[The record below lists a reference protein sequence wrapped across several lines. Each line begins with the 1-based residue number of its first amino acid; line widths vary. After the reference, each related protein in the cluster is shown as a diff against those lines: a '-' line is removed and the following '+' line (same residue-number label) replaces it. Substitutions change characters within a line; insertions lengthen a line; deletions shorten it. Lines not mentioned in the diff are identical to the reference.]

1 MPGIKHLINCHC
13 VLAIYKNDQKIINH
27 KFPVYS
33 KFDENNAII
42 PKLVKC
48 NNCDTLHYVYDM
60 CKSEIRP
67 GKDQTSIVIEKD
79 DLALMMSDKLSNLLR
94 KINCDI
100 SSWEH
105 VLDIIEEERWGEIV
119 VLKRDIIDE
128 IQQVKVIEILSDDKF
143 KIRSETIND
152 IIK

>member
-1 MPGIKHLINCHC
+1 
-13 VLAIYKNDQKIINH
+13 LAIYKNDQKIINH